1 MTISSNNRKAGPF
14 IGNGSAATFPFT
26 FKVFQASDLFV
37 VRLTVST
44 GAQSTLVLGTDY
56 TVTLNLEQDSN
67 PGGSITLVAGAL
79 ASGYNLI
86 ITSDIGNLQPTDLTN
101 QGGFYPEVINDSLD
115 RATIQIQQLQEQT
128 DRTLKYPVT
137 DPSTGTELPAV
148 AQRAGKVLTFDELGA
163 PIAGPSVD
171 EVGTILDN
179 LANITTVA
187 NDLNGPDTIGTVATN
202 IADVNTVASN
212 MADVNTVADNIAD
225 VGTVATNIA
234 DVIIAADN
242 VADIN
247 NFADVYQGA
256 KASDPTLRNNGSPL
270 QPGDMYFNTSVNE
283 LRLYSGTVWVAGT
296 AGTVAVQRF
305 SGTGSQTT
313 FTLTTAPSGE
323 NNTQVY
329 INGVYQQK
337 DTYGVTGTTLTF
349 STAPPA
355 GTDNIEV
362 VSISTL
368 ALGQTSA
375 SLVSITDSGNYY
387 TSGNVEGALQE
398 AAQSSTTRFVQAGTN
413 AVTRSVQDK
422 ARDRLSVKDFGAV
435 GNGSTND
442 TTAVQNAI
450 NAGSTLGKD
459 VYFPAGT
466 YMVTNLYHGSTALI
480 GESRTKSIIK
490 AISGSGDSGYLLA
503 SGAWNTAGERYASTP
518 TGLHH
523 ISLDGSNA
531 RSYAFAAR
539 TYFTTIEDCFIYGA
553 TDTNLL
559 FSSDARDGSTLLSS
573 MVNNVVKDCWIGY
586 DSNTAQYNIR
596 TVDSLGRCTD
606 YHVVDNYFSGVSN
619 TDLVVSHSA
628 GWLIQGNHFYGAK
641 SANIQRPNIGTRF
654 VDNYCEAETR
664 FSGGTN
670 AYDGVQ
676 LGPGNFF
683 LAPVWFDFLN
693 SGNTTDTIVSVGNNY
708 ASGAEIRHN
717 YFDPSKIVVSR
728 NDLFAKSQPFAFYS
742 ADSAQDASTAI
753 IRVENCVITP
763 INRTISV
770 TMTGGSAGSGAV
782 LRRQNSWNN
791 DIYNAI
797 GLLPRDNYVGY
808 YPRVAKR
815 NRGFV
820 GPSSAISLSI
830 AMPDLGGDDGY
841 RVTVFVTTAQF
852 HSGPIRTTYKWEGHV
867 VKKAGTGTYHFHTV
881 SQVYTAGEWTVAPS
895 LSASLASG
903 TLTLTFAGTVATT
916 DGYGHS
922 TFEVIQ

>member
-148 AQRAGKVLTFDELGA
+148 AQRAGKMLTFDELGA
-163 PIAGPSVD
+163 PIAGLSVD
-171 EVGTILDN
+171 EVGTVLDN

-283 LRLYSGTVWVAGT
+283 LRLYSGSVWAAGT

-305 SGTGSQTT
+305 SGTGSQTA
-313 FTLTTAPSGE
+313 FTLATAPSGE

-362 VSISTL
+362 VTISTL
-368 ALGQTSA
+368 ALGETDA
-375 SLVSITDSGNYY
+375 SLVTFLPAGDGA
-387 TSGNVEGALQE
+387 VER
-398 AAQSSTTRFVQAGTN
+398 TVQAKLRET
-413 AVTRSVQDK
+413 V
-422 ARDRLSVKDFGAV
+422 SVKDFGAV
-435 GNGSTND
+435 GDGVTDD
-442 TTAVQNAI
+442 TTAINNWLDKAAEGVAI
-450 NAGSTLGKD
+450 TA
-459 VYFPAGT
+459 PAGT
-466 YMVTNLYHGSTALI
+466 YKFTSALTLAAVDNMSITGAGRQKTTFLYAGASTTNDIFTIGDGTTSFTGLHLEGFNIDSSTTMTAGTGLRIRKQQNGGTNIKDVSFSQLNAPKKLWDGIWFDNTNVTTYKGFEINVQNEALI
-480 GESRTKSIIK
+480 VNGAVGVDTGSDLYLDDGSITF
-490 AISGSGDSGYLLA
+490 ASVGVHCAGGFGGLYLGQVLFFGNTTHFKLDNGRVARFNREIILSDLAVFDGCKDYGIYVNDPLA
-503 SGAWNTAGERYASTP
+503 SGCNLT
-518 TGLHH
+518 
-523 ISLDGSNA
+523 INA
-531 RSYAFAAR
+531 
-539 TYFTTIEDCFIYGA
+539 FIG
-553 TDTNLL
+553 
-559 FSSDARDGSTLLSS
+559 
-573 MVNNVVKDCWIGY
+573 
-586 DSNTAQYNIR
+586 
-596 TVDSLGRCTD
+596 
-606 YHVVDNYFSGVSN
+606 
-619 TDLVVSHSA
+619 SA
-628 GWLIQGNHFYGAK
+628 G
-641 SANIQRPNIGTRF
+641 RIGT
-654 VDNYCEAETR
+654 
-664 FSGGTN
+664 GG
-670 AYDGVQ
+670 
-676 LGPGNFF
+676 
-683 LAPVWFDFLN
+683 
-693 SGNTTDTIVSVGNNY
+693 VGNNIHIVAY
-708 ASGAEIRHN
+708 PNSRVTIGSGQIFNATGNGLWIG
-717 YFDPSKIVVSR
+717 
-728 NDLFAKSQPFAFYS
+728 
-742 ADSAQDASTAI
+742 DASTLISISADTQI
-753 IRVENCVITP
+753 TNNGAFGIWGNVPTNFVNYACTFQANTLGDVSPNIRPVFTYTP
-763 INRTISV
+763 T
-770 TMTGGSAGSGAV
+770 V
-782 LRRQNSWNN
+782 L
-791 DIYNAI
+791 
-797 GLLPRDNYVGY
+797 
-808 YPRVAKR
+808 
-815 NRGFV
+815 
-820 GPSSAISLSI
+820 
-830 AMPDLGGDDGY
+830 
-841 RVTVFVTTAQF
+841 
-852 HSGPIRTTYKWEGHV
+852 
-867 VKKAGTGTYHFHTV
+867 
-881 SQVYTAGEWTVAPS
+881 
-895 LSASLASG
+895 ASSG
-903 TLTLTFAGTVATT
+903 TLTTASGAVDYHRVGNRVWFDVYINITTNGTGASTITCSLPFQIRQHACAVGNTSGATYQALFAQLFAGNNYMQITYSNGTYPGA
-916 DGYGHS
+916 DGQTLVVSGS
-922 TFEVIQ
+922 CEVY